1 MREKMQNKQ
10 ELKKFGLVM
19 ASAISLLFGLIIPF
33 VSNHTYPLWPW
44 TLSSVFLIVSL
55 IHPKLLSGIY
65 IAWMKIGHVL
75 GWINTRII
83 LSLLFFGLLTP
94 IGLVLR
100 LLGKDPLL
108 KKIDPNVFTY
118 RKSCKPIEP
127 TEFERPF

>member
-1 MREKMQNKQ
+1 MENKQ

-19 ASAISLLFGLIIPF
+19 AGAISLLLGLIIPF
-33 VSNHTYPLWPW
+33 ISNHAYPLWPW
-44 TLSSVFLIVSL
+44 TIASIFVIVS
-55 IHPKLLSGIY
+55 IVHPKLLNHIY

-75 GWINTRII
+75 GWINTRLI

-94 IGLVLR
+94 IGLILR

-108 KKIDPNVFTY
+108 KKIDPNALTY
-118 RKSCKPIEP
+118 RKVCKPIDH